1 MPPVFNIISCPD
13 YSAAGAIC
21 QAAKRAL
28 DIGGAVLYYING
40 GLCMYITYKGAAYMK
55 NGLSPRVARG
65 SGACL
70 HICGGSVVDI
80 IPLEAAE

>member
-1 MPPVFNIISCPD
+1 
-13 YSAAGAIC
+13 
-21 QAAKRAL
+21 
-28 DIGGAVLYYING
+28 
-40 GLCMYITYKGAAYMK
+40 MYITYKGAAYMK

-70 HICGGSVVDI
+70 HICGGSFVDI